1 MHMCMHV
8 HVCPYTHTHTHTHTP
23 SYAFFHSYL
32 NYVELFGLLVQYPKP
47 SAVLSSLA
55 LQHSH
60 YIPKPHCDT
69 QCLLFTTP
77 ETPTPYITCHKTH
90 QTAATKM
97 VHSGL
102 SRSQANCVLP
112 YCG

>member
-1 MHMCMHV
+1 MKKCRKASIHLGFS
-8 HVCPYTHTHTHTHTP
+8 VCC
-23 SYAFFHSYL
+23 L
-32 NYVELFGLLVQYPKP
+32 NYVELFGLLVQYLKP
-47 SAVLSSLA
+47 SAVLSSFA

-69 QCLLFTTP
+69 LWLLFTTP

-90 QTAATKM
+90 QTAASKM

-102 SRSQANCVLP
+102 SRSQANCVIP

>member
-1 MHMCMHV
+1 MKAAALCARIRA
-8 HVCPYTHTHTHTHTP
+8 CAHTFLGYFP
-23 SYAFFHSYL
+23 SSL
-32 NYVELFGLLVQYPKP
+32 NYFELLGLLVQYPKP

-77 ETPTPYITCHKTH
+77 ETPTPYITCRKTH
-90 QTAATKM
+90 QTAATKV

-102 SRSQANCVLP
+102 SRSQANCVIP